1 MLKIAF
7 NENYIYPLEENHR
20 FPMIKYELIPEQLI
34 YEGVLNKDKKNEFT
48 FPENKPMKNKDI
60 NKGLVIAKKAIFE
73 AGNLLLKKKEIL
85 SEVISSTNKD
95 IKLKADIL
103 AEKAIKA
110 IIENESDYPIL
121 GEESG
126 LSSKTTP
133 NIFWVVDP
141 LDGTANYARNIP
153 ICCVSIALVSDL
165 KPILGVIYD
174 FINNDLYEG
183 SIHTKALLNSK
194 EISVS
199 KVNNSSEG
207 ILITGLPNNT
217 DYSDNALLKMI
228 KDFQNW
234 RKVRMIGSAA
244 MASVYVA
251 SGKADLYTEK
261 KTYLWDIAAGAAI
274 VNAAGGEASIVNQN
288 ENFQVDVHF
297 SNSHLKI

>member
-1 MLKIAF
+1 M
-7 NENYIYPLEENHR
+7 E
-20 FPMIKYELIPEQLI
+20 
-34 YEGVLNKDKKNEFT
+34 
-48 FPENKPMKNKDI
+48 NKDI

-73 AGNLLLKKKEIL
+73 AGNLLLKNKEIL
-85 SEVISSTNKD
+85 SEVILSTNKD

-121 GEESG
+121 AEESG
-126 LSSKTTP
+126 LSSKTIP

-141 LDGTANYARNIP
+141 LDGTSNYARNIP
-153 ICCVSIALVSDL
+153 ICCVSIALISDL

-183 SIHTKALLNSK
+183 STYTKALLNSK

-199 KVNNSSEG
+199 KVSNPQEG

-217 DYSDNALLKMI
+217 DYSDSALLKMI

-251 SGKADLYTEK
+251 SGKADVYKESG
-261 KTYLWDIAAGAAI
+261 TYLWDVAAGAAI
-274 VNAAGGEASIVNQN
+274 VNAAGGAASITNQRD
-288 ENFQVDVHF
+288 NFQVDVFF
-297 SNSHLKI
+297 SNSKISD